1 MNAPVSTDPLGDES
15 RRRIC
20 EEIKSVCTQ
29 THETIRHFNT
39 MYRIIVALLV
49 FGAVVGLF
57 GSSGND
63 PIPWSRT
70 ILLGVF
76 FAGLLIPLG
85 WFGRRRKMI
94 VFECY
99 YGIFFNI
106 PKTFAGRL
114 LLFAE
119 ANEPELREKAE
130 AMLKEIAEAALS
142 FSWDPY
148 CRRDPTRHAFEI
160 IREHAGRS
168 NPLPPDGAMMFR

>member
-1 MNAPVSTDPLGDES
+1 MDAFVSTDPLGDES

-20 EEIKSVCTQ
+20 EEIKNVCTQ

-39 MYRIIVALLV
+39 MYRIILALLI

-57 GSSGND
+57 GSSGNE
-63 PIPWSRT
+63 PIPWSHT
-70 ILLGVF
+70 ILLAAF
-76 FAGLLIPLG
+76 FAGLLIPFV
-85 WFGRRRKMI
+85 WFGQRRKKI

-99 YGIFFNI
+99 YGILFNI

-130 AMLKEIAEAALS
+130 AMLKEIAEAALW

-148 CRRDPTRHAFEI
+148 RQQDPTRHVLRLIKA
-160 IREHAGRS
+160 HCGS
-168 NPLPPDGAMMFR
+168 KDGPPDGAMMLR